1 MDANI
6 PASTAISNYLSDYI
20 YTYLDIDD
28 ETSLLILKFN
38 EDKDKP
44 DSEFKNVTSSILSK
58 FLNTTRTTRT
68 GSAHKHAGISVRTF
82 LSSMLV
88 SALYFFVQVLLFTFL
103 RNKLKHLYQA
113 KTVLHPIKP
122 QDEVKLE
129 IRTNGNKNMVQNFF
143 KYTFGWVNIVI
154 FCPIDRYRDP
164 AGLDAYFLQRFL
176 YMLIFLFFS
185 LSAINLPVLIPIHYL
200 SGFIGL
206 QGLVDLP
213 KEAQMNTPWLDR
225 INMSN
230 IVLKDPNKLIFHLF
244 LSIFVILWFHII
256 LVSELKHV
264 HEISKKS
271 SLSAEYQSILYVENI
286 PESTQGDKIK
296 ITNFFNSIS
305 PNCLINIRFLPQR
318 CGGLRAFYKELEDL
332 ETKLE
337 KLAMEI
343 VLEKYFLVAKP
354 KLGGKCDKLK
364 KYWRRYRLFCNRI
377 AFILKTPQRYRGY
390 VKRTNWKMALSQLHK
405 PWLQIHW
412 RNKQLYVEERY
423 KLFKQ
428 TSQRYK
434 IHLKLWQEKCQAL
447 EKWNDE
453 QYLLQ
458 HKDCQSQVFLSK
470 AFITFSCP
478 AIAHTFDKLLTAGNI
493 RDWNNTL
500 VGTNPHDIIWSNI
513 CISSASIKFMR
524 SALASTLCFLII
536 IGWVIPVAFIG
547 LVSQIPYVASII
559 PLLSQVTTKSELVN
573 DIIAGIFPVVTL
585 VFITEFVPFILRW
598 FSYLKCCRTGAEVE
612 IDVQK
617 WFFVFLFIHVFLVVT
632 ISSGVS
638 LVVER
643 ILYNPVSIPTLLA
656 HDLPK
661 SSNFFCSFVLIRGMA
676 YSGGNLIQLKELL
689 FELFYYKLTIY
700 NPHKRWERMK
710 NIPLFQWGSIY
721 PIFSVLGCIGIIYSV
736 IAPLILPLCCIAF
749 ALVLFSFKYLF
760 IYQIEKGTPSE
771 TFGKLYPQALMQ
783 LYAGVY
789 CMEFCMMGLF
799 ALSNSYKLCTCM
811 VVAFAL
817 TIIAHFKIS
826 EMYLSKVHGSPFQ
839 THSQFTDRYDRLE
852 ENLDKDFKIP
862 FSDGNHNACLW
873 LPRDDAG
880 ITEREAA
887 VFTSK
892 EITCDLEKCFLSS
905 CGDIILHPQDDCNY

>member
-28 ETSLLILKFN
+28 ETSLLVLKFN

-44 DSEFKNVTSSILSK
+44 DSEFRNVTSSILSK

-68 GSAHKHAGISVRTF
+68 GSAHQQAGISVRTF

-88 SALYFFVQVLLFTFL
+88 SALYFVVQVLLFTFL

-113 KTVLHPIKP
+113 KTVLHPIKN
-122 QDEVKLE
+122 QNDEKLE
-129 IRTNGNKNMVQNFF
+129 IRTSGNKNVVQEFF
-143 KYTFGWVNIVI
+143 KNTFGWVTMVI
-154 FCPIDRYRDP
+154 FCPIDKYRDL
-164 AGLDAYFLQRFL
+164 AGLDAYFFQRFL

-185 LSAINLPVLIPIHYL
+185 FSVINLPILIPIHYL
-200 SGFIGL
+200 SGFIDL

-213 KEAQMNTPWLDR
+213 RDVQINTPWLDR

-244 LSIFVILWFHII
+244 LSIFVIVWFHII
-256 LVSELKHV
+256 LISELKHV
-264 HEISKKS
+264 HEISRKIP
-271 SLSAEYQSILYVENI
+271 LSAEYQSILYVENI
-286 PESTQGDKIK
+286 PESTQGNKIK
-296 ITNFFNSIS
+296 ITDFFNSIS
-305 PNCLINIRFLPQR
+305 PDCLISIRFLPRR
-318 CGGLRAFYKELEDL
+318 CDRLRKYYRELKDL

-343 VLEKYFLVAKP
+343 ILEKYFLVANS
-354 KLGGKCDKLK
+354 KLGVNGDKIK
-364 KYWRRYRLFCNRI
+364 RYWKRYQLFCNRV

-390 VKRTNWKMALSQLHK
+390 FKQTNWKTILYQSHK
-405 PWLQIHW
+405 PWFQVRLKS
-412 RNKQLYVEERY
+412 KQLYIEERY
-423 KLFKQ
+423 NFFKL
-428 TSQRYK
+428 TSQKYQS
-434 IHLKLWQEKCQAL
+434 HLKVWQEKCQAL
-447 EKWNDE
+447 EKWNNE
-453 QYLLQ
+453 QYLLE
-458 HKDCQSQVFLSK
+458 HKDCKSQVFLSK

-478 AIAHTFDKLLTAGNI
+478 AIAHTFDKLLTSGNI
-493 RDWNNTL
+493 REWNNTL

-513 CISSASIKFMR
+513 SVSNATIKFMR

-598 FSYLKCCRTGAEVE
+598 FSYLKCCRTGAEME
-612 IDVQK
+612 IDIQK

-632 ISSGVS
+632 ISSGIS

-689 FELFYYKLTIY
+689 FELFYYKITMY
-700 NPHKRWERMK
+700 NPHKRWKRMR
-710 NIPLFQWGSIY
+710 NIPIFQWGSIY

-760 IYQIEKGTPSE
+760 IYQVEEGTPSE
-771 TFGKLYPQALMQ
+771 TFGRLYPQALMQ

-817 TIIAHFKIS
+817 TIVAHFKIS

-839 THSQFTDRYDRLE
+839 THSQFFDKYDRLE
-852 ENLDKDFKIP
+852 ENLNKEFKIP
-862 FSDGNHNACLW
+862 FADGKHNACLW
-873 LPRDDAG
+873 LPQDDAG
-880 ITEREAA
+880 ITGRESAI
-887 VFTSK
+887 FTRE
-892 EITCDLEKCFLSS
+892 EITCDLEKCFLSP
-905 CGDIILHPQDDCNY
+905 CGDIILNPQDDCS